1 MDIIILRNDKEMVKE
16 NEIKRFNDPKI
27 VDDILSI
34 DNKLKNIEY
43 KLSLYRGL
51 KNKLSKLYSKATD
64 EIIIAYENIEQ
75 LVENLN
81 NDNKYAELLNKI
93 QLKDVSIFLNPLI
106 INMEND
112 DKLLRVERDNLIS
125 KLGNK
130 LYDNV
135 PIYKNE
141 DDNVIIFESG
151 ILTNKKYTHVEMGD
165 KLCIIDTQLGNKVA
179 GNRGYFLTGLGV
191 KLNRAIISYALDFLE
206 SKEFNLM
213 ETPHLVSHD
222 VMSKIT
228 QLSDF
233 EESLYKLEGQDKYL
247 IATSEQPLTGQFY
260 NTKLRKNELPMKLG
274 GISSCYRKEAGR
286 HGTQMAGIFRV
297 HQFEKI
303 EQFIVSEPDKSWEYF
318 DLLVNNCKDFYDSLG
333 IAYRLINIV
342 SGALNLAAA
351 QKYDLEAWFPGSK
364 FYGELVSCSN
374 VTDYF
379 SKKINSK
386 ILENGDYV
394 HMLNCTLVANTR
406 TICILMETYQTDY
419 GMDIPLVLQKYMGC
433 DKILFKK

>member
-1 MDIIILRNDKEMVKE
+1 MDINTLRNDTGMVKE
-16 NEIKRFNDPKI
+16 NEIRRFNDPKI
-27 VDDILSI
+27 VDDILYL
-34 DNKLKNIEY
+34 DNKLKVIQH
-43 KLSLYRGL
+43 KLDSYRGL
-51 KNKLSKLYSKATD
+51 KNKLSKFYSKAND
-64 EIIIAYENIEQ
+64 DVIITYENVDQ
-75 LVENLN
+75 LIENLEK
-81 NDNKYAELLNKI
+81 DIKYAELLTKT
-93 QLKDVSIFLNPLI
+93 QLKDISSYLNPLI
-106 INMEND
+106 TNMESD
-112 DKLLRVERDNLIS
+112 DKILRTERDNLIS

-130 LYDNV
+130 LHDNV
-135 PIYKNE
+135 PIYKDE
-141 DDNVIIFESG
+141 DNNITLFESG
-151 ILTNKKYTHVEMGD
+151 LCTDKKYTHVEMGH
-165 KLCIIDTQLGNKVA
+165 KLDIIDTQIGNKIA

-213 ETPHLVSHD
+213 ETPHFVNHD

-228 QLSDF
+228 QLSEF
-233 EESLYKLEGQDKYL
+233 EETLYKIEGQDKYL
-247 IATSEQPLTGQFY
+247 IATSEQPLTAQFY
-260 NTKLRKNELPMKLG
+260 NTKLRKNDFPMKLG
-274 GISSCYRKEAGR
+274 GVSSCYRKEAGR

-297 HQFEKI
+297 HQFEKV
-303 EQFIVSEPDKSWEYF
+303 EQFIVSDAKNSWEYF
-318 DLLVNNCKDFYDSLG
+318 DLLINNCKEFYDSLG
-333 IAYRLINIV
+333 ISYRLINIV

-386 ILENGDYV
+386 ILETGEYV
-394 HMLNCTLVANTR
+394 HMLNCTLTANTR
-406 TICILMETYQTDY
+406 TICILMETHQTEY